1 MGKGGRLSES
11 QITRINGFHG
21 LKASIGWHRRF
32 ERRGLEVEGWKTRKR
47 ENEKTRKPQ
56 RGSTDW
62 TGRAIDIPQVYSNS
76 GITTCENP
84 RGDQQRLVGSAH
96 PTGTTNYR
104 LGFVRSVKF
113 KMPRHGLI
121 EVFQSFVKSLYHGR
135 KVA

>member
-1 MGKGGRLSES
+1 MED
-11 QITRINGFHG
+11 
-21 LKASIGWHRRF
+21 
-32 ERRGLEVEGWKTRKR
+32 EKTGKR
-47 ENEKTRKPQ
+47 EDAKAPEVRK
-56 RGSTDW
+56 
-62 TGRAIDIPQVYSNS
+62 VYSKS

-96 PTGTTNYR
+96 PTGTTGTTGTTNYR

>member
-1 MGKGGRLSES
+1 MSG
-11 QITRINGFHG
+11 
-21 LKASIGWHRRF
+21 IGD
-32 ERRGLEVEGWKTRKR
+32 LNVEGWRWKDGKR
-47 ENEKTRKPQ
+47 ENGKTRRRESPE
-56 RGSTDW
+56 
-62 TGRAIDIPQVYSNS
+62 GRQVYSNS

>member
-1 MGKGGRLSES
+1 M
-11 QITRINGFHG
+11 
-21 LKASIGWHRRF
+21 
-32 ERRGLEVEGWKTRKR
+32 
-47 ENEKTRKPQ
+47 ENEKTGKREDAKAPE
-56 RGSTDW
+56 
-62 TGRAIDIPQVYSNS
+62 GRQVYSNS

-135 KVA
+135 KVAYRIGKFLMARLYL